1 MNEPTPNALPTPAV
15 AFPPQPR
22 HKCLARLG
30 LIVLMV
36 LWGLL
41 LIPAVLFAL
50 MSPFAFDSGT
60 TPEAWRVFYLMI
72 SFPFVL
78 VGSIIFG
85 WVLYAI
91 RLYLPALLAALLPV
105 IIFLGY
111 AFIVG

>member
-1 MNEPTPNALPTPAV
+1 MNEPTIDVLPPQAAL
-15 AFPPQPR
+15 PPQPR
-22 HKCLARLG
+22 HKRFAKIG
-30 LIVLMV
+30 LIILTV

-78 VGSIIFG
+78 VGSVIFG
-85 WVLYAI
+85 WVLYAV
-91 RLYLPALLAALLPV
+91 RLYLPAFLAALLPV
-105 IIFLGY
+105 IIFIVY
-111 AFIVG
+111 AFVTG

>member
-1 MNEPTPNALPTPAV
+1 MNDPITDALPAPAIDL
-15 AFPPQPR
+15 PPQPR
-22 HKCLARLG
+22 YKRFAKIG
-30 LIVLMV
+30 LIILTV

-78 VGSIIFG
+78 AGSIIFG

-91 RLYLPALLAALLPV
+91 RLYLPAFLAALLPV
-105 IIFLGY
+105 IIFIVY
-111 AFIVG
+111 AFVTG